1 MRAVTAGLSL
11 LCLGAEA
18 ATYASVRSDVWVK
31 SLPESNT
38 PDPKDGR
45 RVHVSIEGC
54 GALANITKDQMIQ
67 SVTVN
72 GAEGIDLQDIA
83 QFDWFRAHANTEL
96 RSLWISFHTHDVSW
110 LGSRVDV
117 QVRQAKGGPVICEG
131 TAPLASSDSG
141 LTLSY
146 AVVRSGGS
154 EAVLHVH
161 NNDESSPHDLRNLT
175 FDGLRVPNATATV
188 PAGGHATFVAR
199 LTAQKRAAQVWTA
212 SIATETG
219 TLGFGGRADVSER
232 LVTGVWPH
240 STDCPLPGANDQ
252 NAAQLKSMGVNSVFY
267 HFDNFQK
274 NCGGGDL
281 HSLVDTLANDT
292 SPNAFH
298 VLTDFVTAESV
309 KPESLKFIDAL
320 FIGDE
325 VDGDYDSDHLMKAL
339 KRSMQA
345 QQAAPNTLT
354 FQGSKTTR
362 NVGSFAGITDI
373 QASDA
378 YCAACAP
385 TMLAVVLPLP
395 VDYPYKYLRNARDNH
410 APLPFWGYGQLY
422 SDAWTYQPNTNEII
436 MQLGQA
442 VAAGSKGLMFFQSYA
457 KFLSQKKSVGDI
469 GSALKSILAVGQ
481 VIHQGDVAG
490 LGVSTS
496 GTVGKDVLIEVIR
509 SPEQVLVVVVNIH
522 ASGYSNLL
530 CHTVILDGH
539 WKINDLHLDSIDLD
553 LTTAPDVS
561 GLGNWGEAKDGALQ
575 PLSDVTV
582 STSGGKVTLSGIDVH
597 SDMPLRLFVADVSH

>member
-1 MRAVTAGLSL
+1 MS
-11 LCLGAEA
+11 
-18 ATYASVRSDVWVK
+18 RS
-31 SLPESNT
+31 
-38 PDPKDGR
+38 GR
-45 RVHVSIEGC
+45 
-54 GALANITKDQMIQ
+54 
-67 SVTVN
+67 
-72 GAEGIDLQDIA
+72 
-83 QFDWFRAHANTEL
+83 
-96 RSLWISFHTHDVSW
+96 
-110 LGSRVDV
+110 
-117 QVRQAKGGPVICEG
+117 AKGGPVICKG
-131 TAPLASSDSG
+131 RPRRSSDSG
-141 LTLSY
+141 LTLSTPS
-146 AVVRSGGS
+146 SGRS

-267 HFDNFQK
+267 HFDDFQK

-422 SDAWTYQPNTNEII
+422 WTRGRTSNTARLSCSWARRCCRVE
-436 MQLGQA
+436 GF
-442 VAAGSKGLMFFQSYA
+442 MFFQSYA

-469 GSALKSILAVGQ
+469 GSALKSPGGWAGDPP
-481 VIHQGDVAG
+481 GDVAG
-490 LGVSTS
+490 
-496 GTVGKDVLIEVIR
+496 
-509 SPEQVLVVVVNIH
+509 
-522 ASGYSNLL
+522 
-530 CHTVILDGH
+530 
-539 WKINDLHLDSIDLD
+539 
-553 LTTAPDVS
+553 
-561 GLGNWGEAKDGALQ
+561 
-575 PLSDVTV
+575 
-582 STSGGKVTLSGIDVH
+582 
-597 SDMPLRLFVADVSH
+597 